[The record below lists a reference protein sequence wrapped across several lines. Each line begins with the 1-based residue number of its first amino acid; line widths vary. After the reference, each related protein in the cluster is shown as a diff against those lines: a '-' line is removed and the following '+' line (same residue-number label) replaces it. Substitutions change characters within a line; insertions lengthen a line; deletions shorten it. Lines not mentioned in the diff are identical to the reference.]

1 MKPTS
6 SNLPPLPP
14 PPGRRRARADGSWA
28 ELSETIAL
36 AWTSLVSNRLRSAL
50 TMLGVIIG
58 IGAVITMVTIG
69 RGAQSQTES
78 QLKSLGSNL
87 LFVQSGVAT
96 TNSPVSQGA
105 GSATTLVWDDAKAI
119 ASSAAAVAHVAPVLN
134 LRSQVVFGERNT
146 STFVVGTTPDYKLVR
161 DFLPLTGRFFNQ
173 AEVERADRVAL
184 LGQTVVDSLGL
195 TPTSALEQTI
205 RIRGEAFTVIGTLEF
220 KGVNSFRDQDDQVL
234 IPLTTMASRIVGVN
248 AISGISLDS
257 ISVSATKASEME
269 AAQYQITNLL
279 RLRHKIVPPRQDDF
293 MIRNQADLLSASNS
307 VANIFTALLG
317 GSAAIS
323 LIVGGIGIMNIMLV
337 SVTERTREI
346 GIRRAIGARSSD
358 ILRQFLIEAMVLS
371 MLGGLLGVI
380 LGVLASLII
389 NTLFHWSAG
398 VALDAVL
405 LSLGF
410 CLVIGVFFGAYPANK
425 AAQLDPMTA
434 LRSD

>member
-1 MKPTS
+1 MAPSPTFS
-6 SNLPPLPP
+6 LPPS
-14 PPGRRRARADGSWA
+14 PPGRRRARAARSSAD
-28 ELSETIAL
+28 LIETFAL
-36 AWTSLVSNRLRSAL
+36 AWTSLVSNRMRSAL

-69 RGAQSQTES
+69 RGAQSQTEA

-87 LFVQSGVAT
+87 IFVQSGAAS
-96 TNSPVSQGA
+96 TNSPASQGA
-105 GSATTLVWDDAKAI
+105 GSATTLLWDDARAI
-119 ASSAAAVAHVAPVLN
+119 ASAAPSVAAVAPVLN
-134 LRSQVVFGERNT
+134 QRSQVVFGENNT
-146 STFVVGTTPDYKLVR
+146 STSVVGTTPDYKLVR

-173 AEVERADRVAL
+173 AELDRADRVAL

-195 TPTSALEQTI
+195 TPTGALGQTI
-205 RIRGEAFTVIGTLEF
+205 RIQGEAFTVIGTLEF
-220 KGVNSFRDQDDQVL
+220 KGVTSFNDQDDQVL
-234 IPLTTMASRIVGVN
+234 MPLTTMASRIVGVN
-248 AISGISLDS
+248 AITGISVKS

-279 RLRHKIVPPRQDDF
+279 RLRHKILPPRQDDF
-293 MIRNQADLLSASNS
+293 IIRNQADLLSASNS

-371 MLGGLLGVI
+371 LIGGLLGVL
-380 LGVLASLII
+380 LGVVASLII
-389 NTLFHWSAG
+389 NALFGWSAG
-398 VALDAVL
+398 VAVDAVV

-410 CLVIGVFFGAYPANK
+410 CLLIGMFFGAYPANK
-425 AAQLDPMTA
+425 AAHLDPIAA

>member
-1 MKPTS
+1 MARLS
-6 SNLPPLPP
+6 SPALLPSPQE
-14 PPGRRRARADGSWA
+14 RRRTRA
-28 ELSETIAL
+28 ELTWGDLLETIAL
-36 AWTSLVSNRLRSAL
+36 AWSSLVSNRLRSAL

-69 RGAQSQTES
+69 RGAQSQTEA

-87 LFVQSGVAT
+87 IFVQSGVAA
-96 TNSPVSQGA
+96 TNSPASRGA

-119 ASSAAAVAHVAPVLN
+119 AHSASSVANVAPVLN
-134 LRSQVVFGERNT
+134 LRSQVVLGELNT
-146 STFVVGTTPDYKLVR
+146 STTVVGTTPEYKSVR

-173 AEVERADRVAL
+173 AELDRTDRVAL

-195 TPTSALEQTI
+195 TPSSALERTI
-205 RIRGEAFTVIGTLEF
+205 RIRGETFQVIGTLEY

-257 ISVSATKASEME
+257 ISVSATRPSEME

-279 RLRHKIVPPRQDDF
+279 RLRHKIIVPRQDDF
-293 MIRNQADLLSASNS
+293 LIRNQADLVSASNS
-307 VANIFTALLG
+307 VANIFTSLLG

-337 SVTERTREI
+337 SVSERTREI

-358 ILRQFLIEAMVLS
+358 ILRQFLVEAVVLS
-371 MLGGLLGVI
+371 LFGGLLGTA
-380 LGVLASLII
+380 LGVVASMII
-389 NTLFHWSAG
+389 NAVFGWPAG
-398 VALDAVL
+398 VALDAVV

-410 CLVIGVFFGAYPANK
+410 ALAIGVFFGAYPANK
-425 AAQLDPMTA
+425 AAHLDPIAA